1 MYEFLTPEWVAA
13 AAEIRSRYAH
23 EAPVSIAVQINLE
36 VTDTPLGD
44 HPVHAFID
52 TTSGQFV
59 FDLGQLDDPG
69 TSVQTDY
76 EVARALVLGAEP
88 AALMQA
94 FMEGRVRINGDMTRL
109 LALQAN
115 LPQGDLADRIG
126 AELAAITAA

>member
-13 AAEIRSRYAH
+13 AAEIRSRYAD
-23 EAPVSIAVQINLE
+23 EAPVSISVRINLE

-44 HPVHAFID
+44 EPVQAFID

-59 FDLGQLDDPG
+59 FDLGELDDPG

-126 AELAAITAA
+126 AELSAITA